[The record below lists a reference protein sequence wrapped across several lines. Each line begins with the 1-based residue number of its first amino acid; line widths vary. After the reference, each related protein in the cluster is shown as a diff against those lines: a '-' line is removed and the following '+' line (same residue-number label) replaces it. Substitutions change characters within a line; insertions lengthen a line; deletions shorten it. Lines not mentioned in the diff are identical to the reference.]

1 MHYQQKQQN
10 NHADLKQI
18 QKKKHGNN
26 SPSYWFQIIS
36 AAGQH
41 RAPRFLKNTH
51 LVPLD

>member
-18 QKKKHGNN
+18 PKKHGNN

-41 RAPRFLKNTH
+41 QAPRFLKNTH